1 MGKLLSAG
9 LIVGAALCGCTAP
22 LLSVRPPAS
31 APAPGA
37 AVPAAHYRCDRGVE
51 FSVRFADDSALID
64 SPERGSEL
72 LLRDAGGVTPQQ
84 TVYSNQRLR
93 AEFGLGS
100 AGRQAELQYLL
111 DREVAHCQRD

>member
-9 LIVGAALCGCTAP
+9 LIVGAALCGCTAAP
-22 LLSVRPPAS
+22 WGSLPS